1 MKNGVLSPRPT
12 ETTASTALSVIQDM
26 AALTAAGL
34 GMEGVVEGVYRAVSR
49 LMDTTN
55 LYIAL
60 YDELKQE
67 LFFCLDITEGQR
79 IERGERTYR
88 KLSGGLTEYV
98 IQTRAPLLLEDGAM
112 DRMVELGVRILG
124 VSGAKSWLGVPLMI
138 GDRVTGVMT
147 VQSYTTPNMFGEQE
161 RDLLMTVANQA
172 AAALENARL
181 SAQQARRIQEMTVLN
196 EVGQALAATRDLE
209 EVFQTAH
216 TQLGRLFDA
225 SSFYIALVDEE
236 RGVWSSAFDIQHGER
251 LPSQEFPFD
260 EGLTGYIIQERRS
273 LLFRNPEEE
282 VAFCREHGFEHLGQQ
297 ANSWMGTP
305 LLALN
310 RVVGVLAI
318 ENYTEAYAFD
328 EHAQALIQAFAIPVA
343 NAVYNAQLF
352 QRLQKQALQEQRVR
366 TLTERIIGA
375 ADTQA
380 VLRIVTEELG
390 RLLDAKTVVMR
401 LGTQAQLLSALQNT
415 DGAGSV
421 TSATAVGY
429 NRVEHVE

>member
-1 MKNGVLSPRPT
+1 MT
-12 ETTASTALSVIQDM
+12 DETLYLNALNSRTDVIMAGTALSVIQDM

-34 GMEGVVEGVYRAVSR
+34 GIDGVVEGVYRAVSR

-79 IERGERTYR
+79 VERGERTYR

-98 IQTRAPLLLEDGAM
+98 IQTRAPLLLADGVM
-112 DRMVELGVRILG
+112 DHMVELGVRILG

-138 GDRVTGVMT
+138 GDRVIGVMT
-147 VQSYTTPNMFGEQE
+147 VQSYTTQNLFGEQE

-209 EVFQTAH
+209 DVFQTAH

-236 RGVWSSAFDIQHGER
+236 RGLWISAFDIQNGER
-251 LPSQEFPFD
+251 LPSQEYPLD

-282 VAFCREHGFEHLGQQ
+282 IAFCREHGFEHVGQQ

-305 LLALN
+305 LMALN

-318 ENYTEAYAFD
+318 ESYTEAYAFD
-328 EHAQALIQAFAIPVA
+328 EHDQALIQAFAIPVA
-343 NAVYNAQLF
+343 NAVQNAQLF
-352 QRLQKQALQEQRVR
+352 EQLQRQALQEQQVR

-390 RLLDAKTVVMR
+390 RLLGAKTAVVQ

-415 DGAGSV
+415 GGVGQTA
-421 TSATAVGY
+421 SARA
-429 NRVEHVE
+429 EHVE